1 MATLASLLEN
11 TLVVVAHADDESI
24 GCGCLMQRMNEV
36 RVAFATDGAPL
47 DSQFWPK
54 YQNREQYASV
64 RKLEACDA
72 LAYVD
77 AEEVI
82 FLTGSKG
89 TAFPDQELFR
99 DLEEAASSLREAI
112 ERTSPRA
119 LLTSAYEGGHPD
131 HDCCNFLVNQV
142 ASQVHIPAWEMPLY
156 HRDLGGQK
164 NQEFWDSHDGEHLL
178 EPTYAEIKKKQQMV
192 GAYASQSDTLKQF
205 SSPLERFRPLTAE
218 RYDYFHPPHPG
229 QLNYE
234 AWGWPTSGA
243 DVCAAFAEYLHS
255 HSVADRRSA

>member
-11 TLVVVAHADDESI
+11 TLVVVAHPDDETI
-24 GCGCLMQRMNEV
+24 GCACLMQRIFEV

-47 DSQFWPK
+47 DQQFWSK
-54 YQNREQYASV
+54 YQSREHYASV
-64 RKLEACDA
+64 RKLESCDA

-77 AEEVI
+77 ADELA
-82 FLTGSKG
+82 FLSDSDG
-89 TAFPDQELFR
+89 TTIPDQELFR
-99 DLEEAASSLREAI
+99 HLEDAAKSLKEIIHRA
-112 ERTSPRA
+112 SPRA

-131 HDCCNFLVNQV
+131 HDCCNFLV
-142 ASQVHIPAWEMPLY
+142 SQLARESRIPAWEMPLY

-164 NQEFWDSHDGEHLL
+164 NQEFWDAHDGEQLL
-178 EPTYAEIKKKQQMV
+178 EPSYTEIKKKQQMIA
-192 GAYASQSDTLKQF
+192 AYSSQTDTLKQF
-205 SSPLERFRPLTAE
+205 TSPLERFRPLTAE

-234 AWGWPTSGA
+234 AWGWPISGA

-255 HSVADRRSA
+255 HSIADRRSA